1 MALSFY
7 QLLPLIPC
15 SAIGFKS
22 NIGKESDYKMNVEDS
37 ETPLPCGA
45 LSAMLKG
52 DHRSQADGGTDD
64 QLGVFLGSL
73 VWSTYDRILASI
85 LCCPGTMIFILF
97 LFLKICH
104 LHRN

>member
-45 LSAMLKG
+45 LSAKLKG
-52 DHRSQADGGTDD
+52 DHRSQTDGGTDD
-64 QLGVFLGSL
+64 QLGGFLGSL
-73 VWSTYDRILASI
+73 VWSTYDRIVAS
-85 LCCPGTMIFILF
+85 CVAQTQWF
-97 LFLKICH
+97 LFYFYF
-104 LHRN
+104 